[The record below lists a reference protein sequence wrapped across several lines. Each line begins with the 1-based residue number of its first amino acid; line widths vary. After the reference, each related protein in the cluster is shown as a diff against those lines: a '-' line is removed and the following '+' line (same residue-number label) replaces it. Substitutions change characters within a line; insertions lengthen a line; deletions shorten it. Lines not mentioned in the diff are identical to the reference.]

1 MVCIDMDIRRATLED
16 AEAACGVIRRSIADL
31 CELDHHGDPTTIE
44 RWLANKT
51 PENVATWIGA
61 AGNIVLVAVD
71 DGEVLGVAAM
81 TSIGHITLNYVS
93 PEHRFRGVSKAL
105 LTRLEG
111 EAVKLGL
118 RELSLQST
126 KTARRFYRAAGF
138 VEEPDAARPDD
149 ICMVKLL
156 GDSP

>member
-61 AGNIVLVAVD
+61 AGNIVLVAI
-71 DGEVLGVAAM
+71 DGGAILGVAAM
-81 TSIGHITLNYVS
+81 TSIGHVTLNYVS
-93 PEHRFRGVSKAL
+93 PDHRFRGVSKAL
-105 LTRLEG
+105 LESLEG
-111 EAVKLGL
+111 EAIKLGL
-118 RELSLQST
+118 RQLSLHST

-138 VEEPDAARPDD
+138 VEKPDATRPDD
-149 ICMVKLL
+149 IYMVKTI
-156 GDSP
+156 GVSP